1 MDYSLFHGFKAKIS
15 NYHLF
20 QMKVALV
27 ENFGAD
33 FVNSRLR
40 YSLFLKENGVK
51 VTAIIPQDG
60 YREIIEKQGVQV
72 IEVGENIRGNA
83 LLNKIKYA
91 LKLRTILRSYDF
103 DIVHFYRLQPNI
115 IGTFV
120 AGISTTS
127 KIVNHVTGLGVAFS
141 NKSVKNLLL
150 QFLIK
155 FLYQFN
161 NYCFSPY
168 TIFQNKQDAVDLG
181 IHKNSICVKGSAVN
195 ESSFNKE
202 VEKNKRQKI
211 LNLKNEIGLPTEGAK
226 VFLFVS
232 RLLKEKGIFE
242 LIEGFEA
249 AQKETKVPIYLVLAG
264 WSDEEN
270 PSSVNSEE
278 LMELIKDVTY
288 IKFLGKR
295 SDVDLLLALSD
306 VSILPTYYREGTPRF
321 LLESMAMGKAI
332 ITTDMPGCNHLIPTG
347 ENGELIKPK
356 SVDEIK
362 DAIVRILNR
371 DLMNLGMNSSKLYQ
385 ERFSENVVYPT
396 ILNLYKSL

>member
-1 MDYSLFHGFKAKIS
+1 MKI
-15 NYHLF
+15 
-20 QMKVALV
+20 ALV

-33 FVNSRLR
+33 FVGARLR
-40 YSLFLKENGVK
+40 FALFLKENGVK

-60 YREIIEKQGVQV
+60 CREIIEKHGIRV
-72 IEVGENIRGNA
+72 IEVGANIRGNGIV
-83 LLNKIKYA
+83 NKIKYA
-91 LKLRTILRSYDF
+91 LKLRAILRSENF

-127 KIVNHVTGLGVAFS
+127 KIVNHVTGLGVAFTD
-141 NKSVKNLLL
+141 KSSKNLLL

-181 IHKNSICVKGSAVN
+181 IHKKSICIEGSAVN
-195 ESSFNKE
+195 ESKFNKE
-202 VEKNKRQKI
+202 VAKLKREEI
-211 LNLKNEIGLPTEGAK
+211 LNLKIEIGLPLEGVK

-232 RLLKEKGIFE
+232 RLLKEKGILE
-242 LIEGFEA
+242 LIEGFAA
-249 AQKETKVPIYLVLAG
+249 AQKETAVPIYLLLVG
-264 WSDEEN
+264 WSDAEN
-270 PSSVNSEE
+270 PSSVKPEE
-278 LMELIKDVTY
+278 LKELIKEVNN

-347 ENGELIKPK
+347 ENGELIQPK
-356 SVDEIK
+356 SVGEIK
-362 DAIVRILNR
+362 NAIVRILDR
-371 DLMNLGMNSSKLYQ
+371 DLANLGIKSSKLYQ
-385 ERFSENVVYPT
+385 EKFSENTVYPA
-396 ILNLYKSL
+396 ILDLYKSLIK

>member
-1 MDYSLFHGFKAKIS
+1 MKI
-15 NYHLF
+15 
-20 QMKVALV
+20 ALV

-33 FVNSRLR
+33 FVGARLR
-40 YSLFLKENGVK
+40 FALFLKENGVE
-51 VTAIIPQDG
+51 VTAIIPKDG
-60 YREIIEKQGVQV
+60 CREIIEKHGIRV
-72 IEVGENIRGNA
+72 IEVGANIRGNGIV
-83 LLNKIKYA
+83 NKIKYA
-91 LKLRTILRSYDF
+91 LKLRAILRSENF

-127 KIVNHVTGLGVAFS
+127 KIVNHVTGLGVAFTDKS
-141 NKSVKNLLL
+141 NKNLLL

-155 FLYQFN
+155 FLYRFN

-181 IHKNSICVKGSAVN
+181 IHKKAICIEGSAVN
-195 ESSFNKE
+195 ESKFNRE
-202 VEKNKRQKI
+202 VAKLRRDEI
-211 LNLKNEIGLPTEGAK
+211 SNLKNQIGLPIEGAK
-226 VFLFVS
+226 IFLFVS
-232 RLLKEKGIFE
+232 RLLKEKGIIE
-242 LIEGFEA
+242 LIEGFLA
-249 AQKETKVPIYLVLAG
+249 AQKEIEVPIYLFLVG

-270 PSSVNSEE
+270 PSSVKPEE
-278 LMELIKDVTY
+278 LQELIKDDDN

-347 ENGELIKPK
+347 ENGELIQPK
-356 SVDEIK
+356 SVSEIK
-362 DAIVRILNR
+362 NAILRILDR
-371 DLMNLGMNSSKLYQ
+371 DLIDLGMKSKDLYQ
-385 ERFSENVVYPT
+385 EKFSENKVYPA
-396 ILNLYKSL
+396 ILKLYESILSKG

>member
-1 MDYSLFHGFKAKIS
+1 MKI
-15 NYHLF
+15 
-20 QMKVALV
+20 ALV

-33 FVNSRLR
+33 FVGARLR
-40 YSLFLKENGVK
+40 YALFLKENGVE

-60 YREIIEKQGVQV
+60 CREIIEKQGIRV
-72 IEVGENIRGNA
+72 IEVGANIRGNGII
-83 LLNKIKYA
+83 NKINYA
-91 LKLRTILRSYDF
+91 VKLRAILRSENF
-103 DIVHFYRLQPNI
+103 DIAHFYRLQPNI

-127 KIVNHVTGLGVAFS
+127 KIVNHVTGLGVAFTD
-141 NKSVKNLLL
+141 KSGKNLLL

-168 TIFQNKQDAVDLG
+168 TIFQNKQDAFDLG
-181 IHKNSICVKGSAVN
+181 IHNKVICIEGSAVN
-195 ESSFNKE
+195 ESKFNNETAKL
-202 VEKNKRQKI
+202 KREEI
-211 LNLKNEIGLPTEGAK
+211 SNLKKEIGLPAEGAK

-232 RLLKEKGIFE
+232 RLLKEKGILE
-242 LIEGFEA
+242 LIAGFAA
-249 AQKETKVPIYLVLAG
+249 AQKEIAVPIYLLLVG
-264 WSDEEN
+264 WSDAEN
-270 PSSVNSEE
+270 PSSVKPEE
-278 LMELIKDVTY
+278 LKELIKEFDN

-347 ENGELIKPK
+347 ENGELIQPK
-356 SVDEIK
+356 SVSEIK
-362 DAIVRILNR
+362 NAIVRILDR
-371 DLMNLGMNSSKLYQ
+371 DLVNLGIKSSSLYQ
-385 ERFSENVVYPT
+385 EKFSENVVYPAIVKLYES
-396 ILNLYKSL
+396 ILSE